1 MTKNTK
7 DVLTDKVH
15 FELCEIGKE
24 YINKFNNGNLD
35 IYKMIAVLT
44 LKVFEKGVE
53 CMAETMEK

>member
-15 FELCEIGKE
+15 FELCGIGKE
-24 YINKFNNGNLD
+24 YIDKFNNGNLD
-35 IYKMIAVLT
+35 IYEMVAVLT

>member
-7 DVLTDKVH
+7 DVLTNKVR

-35 IYKMIAVLT
+35 IYEMIAVLT